1 MPMLQPKCGRFLGAG
16 GRLLV
21 TFNDTERRARVDELN
36 AEATALGWLDYDRLQ
51 KLADEAFELAC
62 QKDADGKQYPYGMA
76 SALSLLAER
85 NCTVGEWST
94 ALSEAS
100 QALSLL
106 ESQPVTPV
114 KGALYQTVG
123 WTRYFLGDYV
133 QALESLKRALRVAEE
148 TGDRSLEAYVL
159 DRIASVQSSAGQP
172 TVALE
177 THKRSLTMH
186 REGADRLGEARAL
199 NNMAYTYMDLGKL
212 GAALEAAA
220 RSLALTQEIGS
231 VHLLA
236 GVYDTLAEVELMS
249 GKLDEAERFSRKGL
263 EIARSCKSEPDTGDS
278 MFMLGRIECAR
289 GNWIEAIEATGQAL
303 AIAERLGSAV
313 EEYKCHQLLSEISE
327 RNGDVTSA
335 LWHHRRFHDLESA
348 KRTRETES
356 RVARLAVE
364 HQVESARKDA
374 EIHRLRSLAL
384 EREVE
389 EGRVAQVSL
398 EAQASLDP
406 LTGLFNRRHTAVLR
420 EELKRAISRG
430 LPVCLTMFDIDRFKN
445 VNDENGHAAGD
456 KVLVSIAAELRT
468 NARKSDMPCRW
479 GGDEFLVLLVDM
491 DADAAGSAAERLR
504 LAVAESSVFCSGTA
518 VSVTLSAGVA
528 SVDSQSP
535 ADFDSL
541 VAVADAAL
549 YAAKAA
555 GRNRVVVADGS
566 AGFVAPRT
574 LRVASASD
582 PIVLAG

>member
-1 MPMLQPKCGRFLGAG
+1 
-16 GRLLV
+16 LV
-21 TFNDTERRARVDELN
+21 TFNDTDRRRRVDELN

-51 KLADEAFELAC
+51 RLADEAFELAC
-62 QKDADGKQYPYGMA
+62 QKDADGRQYPYGMA

-94 ALSEAS
+94 ALSEAA
-100 QALSLL
+100 QGLSLL

-114 KGALYQTVG
+114 TGALHQTVG

-133 QALESLKRALRVAEE
+133 QALESLKSALRVAEE
-148 TGDRSLEAYVL
+148 IDDRSLEAYVL
-159 DRIASVQSSAGQP
+159 DRVASVQGSAGQLV
-172 TVALE
+172 VALE
-177 THKRSLTMH
+177 THKRSLAMH
-186 REGADRLGEARAL
+186 REGNDRLGEARAL
-199 NNMAYTYMDLGKL
+199 NNIAYTYMDLGKL
-212 GAALEAAA
+212 GAALEAAG

-236 GVYDTLAEVELMS
+236 GVYDTLAEVELRC

-263 EIARSCKSEPDTGDS
+263 ETARACNSEPDTGDS

-289 GNWIEAIEATGQAL
+289 GNWIEAIEATEQAL
-303 AIAERLGSAV
+303 TIAERLGSAV
-313 EEYKCHQLLSEISE
+313 EEYKCHELLSEICE

-420 EELKRAISRG
+420 EELRRAIRQG
-430 LPVCLTMFDIDRFKN
+430 QPVSLTMFDIDRFKS
-445 VNDENGHAAGD
+445 VNDERGHAAGD
-456 KVLVSIAAELRT
+456 QVLVSIAAELRG

-479 GGDEFLVLLVDM
+479 GGDEFLVLLVGM

-504 LAVAESSVFCSGTA
+504 LAVAETSVICSGA
-518 VSVTLSAGVA
+518 AISVTLSAGVA
-528 SVDSQSP
+528 SVDAQSP
-535 ADFDSL
+535 VDFDSL
-541 VAVADAAL
+541 VARADAAL

-555 GRNRVVVADGS
+555 GRNRVVVGEGS
-566 AGFVAPRT
+566 TGLIALNRD
-574 LRVASASD
+574 RVPPTSD
-582 PIVLAG
+582 PVFLAG